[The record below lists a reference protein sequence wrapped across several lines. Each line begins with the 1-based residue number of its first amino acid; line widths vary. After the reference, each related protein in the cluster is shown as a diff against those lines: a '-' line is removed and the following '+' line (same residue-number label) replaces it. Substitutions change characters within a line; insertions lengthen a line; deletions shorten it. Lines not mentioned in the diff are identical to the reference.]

1 MWLLLTTDTVNP
13 VSVSRARP
21 DKRSPPPSR
30 MAQNCRDVPSLELV
44 PLGWDAPI
52 KRKLGRKPSGR
63 APVCEGSAGEL
74 YYQLFYIRR

>member
-44 PLGWDAPI
+44 PLG
-52 KRKLGRKPSGR
+52 
-63 APVCEGSAGEL
+63 
-74 YYQLFYIRR
+74 